1 MSESM
6 QTKKGRVRK
15 PRVHIEYKVETGGAE
30 VVKDLPF
37 LVGVM
42 GDFSG
47 DPTSKL
53 EPLRERDFTNI
64 DRDNFD
70 EVMSTM
76 NAGLNLRVKNTMA
89 DDDSQIAVQLAFSK
103 LDDFSPEAVAN
114 QIPHLKELLA
124 NRNKLRDLLVKVG
137 GNPELEEILE
147 KVLTNTEKLK
157 SIAGE
162 LGVEEP
168 KAE

>member
-6 QTKKGRVRK
+6 QTKKSRVRK

-37 LVGVM
+37 MVGVM

-47 DPTSKL
+47 EPTSKL
-53 EPLRERDFTNI
+53 EPLRERDFTMI

-70 EVMSTM
+70 EVMSKM

-89 DDDSQIAVQLAFSK
+89 EDDSELAVQLAFSK

-137 GNPELEEILE
+137 GNPALEEMLDD
-147 KVLTNTEKLK
+147 VLQNTEKLK
-157 SIAGE
+157 SVAGQ
-162 LGVEEP
+162 LGSEESGT
-168 KAE
+168 